1 MRRIFSLMLILFI
14 ILFLAGCDELINRN
28 KCLNY
33 FQFEKFFYNGHLYIQ
48 PENFDDLYIK
58 YDFYGTS
65 HKVGYTI
72 GVYRKIFETHVLDCD
87 TEENILFQKKG
98 MYFWLKEGFEFPNS
112 DEMKITK
119 LFIEKMDSKSYVVE
133 EKEFDLDNILFNEIL
148 EEYSIDL
155 NRDSFL
161 LNIDNFLKYRIKYIY
176 DDWIIS
182 NEYDRFTIYNG
193 NLFIEKIN
201 EFDESKI
208 YLVDKKHTA
217 NLYDFV
223 LNNFN

>member
-1 MRRIFSLMLILFI
+1 
-14 ILFLAGCDELINRN
+14 
-28 KCLNY
+28 
-33 FQFEKFFYNGHLYIQ
+33 
-48 PENFDDLYIK
+48 
-58 YDFYGTS
+58 
-65 HKVGYTI
+65 
-72 GVYRKIFETHVLDCD
+72 
-87 TEENILFQKKG
+87 
-98 MYFWLKEGFEFPNS
+98 
-112 DEMKITK
+112 MKITK

-161 LNIDNFLKYRIKYIY
+161 LNIDNFLKYRIRYIY

-201 EFDESKI
+201 EFDERKI
-208 YLVDKKHTA
+208 YLVDEKHTA

-223 LNNFN
+223 LNNLN